1 MTPGASDKS
10 GLEAL
15 KARQGAGAR
24 YDAADAPGEYLLL
37 ARRGSAFFARKLNEL
52 SDVDLDAPSLQK
64 GWSRRHVIVDVCHSA
79 RMQAIALK
87 SLREPLTDEEEAWKP
102 DLRLAAT
109 LPPRAIRHL
118 YEHTSVHLNVEYR
131 DLVNDDWKRVISF
144 RGHSS
149 LPIQEFPLRRAYKIW
164 KAAYHLAVCV
174 RPSDL
179 PVFPPDIQSELGL
192 VTF

>member
-24 YDAADAPGEYLLL
+24 YDAPDAPGEYLLL

-52 SDVDLDAPSLQK
+52 SDVDLDAPSLRK
-64 GWSRRHVIVDVCHSA
+64 GWSRRHVVVDVCYSA
-79 RMQAIALK
+79 RVQAIALK
-87 SLREPLTDEEEAWKP
+87 TLREPLTPEEEAWKP
-102 DLRLAAT
+102 NLRLAAT

-131 DLVNDDWKRVISF
+131 DLANDDWKHAISF
-144 RGHSS
+144 GGQSS
-149 LPIQEFPLRRAYKIW
+149 VPVRELPLRRAYKIW
-164 KAAYHLAVCV
+164 NAAYHLATGAKL
-174 RPSDL
+174 SDL
-179 PVFPPDIQSELGL
+179 PDFPPGIQSTLSQNS
-192 VTF
+192 